1 PTRTSSIA
9 PYQSLICLCA
19 HLTYGRA
26 TLEDVE
32 NILGTPSSSYQI
44 GRREYARYSQYGLD
58 IVSNEKGCI
67 IGVRSIAFVPSASLS
82 EQTKKDM
89 KDLQG
94 LWEWQPDKGFRELMK
109 DAGLEEKEI
118 RRLFQFDGDHFTF
131 MGGGIAPCLC
141 FRLDTSKFPKS
152 IELYCPDPGDQAGFA
167 KQDAFPRHGIYQLKG
182 DMLTLRFG
190 NPKELKS
197 FEGGKAKP
205 AVKLRRLD
213 LGRMLAGNCI
223 FVQ

>member
-1 PTRTSSIA
+1 MGRLKMSHNLVLAKVMICLAPLGLTEKCFAECQHEKIPTRTSSIA

-89 KDLQG
+89 KD
-94 LWEWQPDKGFRELMK
+94 
-109 DAGLEEKEI
+109 
-118 RRLFQFDGDHFTF
+118 
-131 MGGGIAPCLC
+131 
-141 FRLDTSKFPKS
+141 
-152 IELYCPDPGDQAGFA
+152 
-167 KQDAFPRHGIYQLKG
+167 
-182 DMLTLRFG
+182 
-190 NPKELKS
+190 
-197 FEGGKAKP
+197 
-205 AVKLRRLD
+205 
-213 LGRMLAGNCI
+213 
-223 FVQ
+223 